1 MASAFDVNVI
11 AENSIERICYRGIE
25 AGFQFKI
32 CFAAYRGQ
40 HLSTLESFQVKLD
53 GVPVDRKDIR
63 FCINGKEFLVDQL
76 KELSQEYWFIR
87 DRAVIKVLDG
97 KGLKEGQRVE
107 VHYTYRLPYT
117 GYFGN
122 YLVQEGNGQGIYTE
136 SKEEQS

>member
-11 AENSIERICYRGIE
+11 EDKSIETIIYNGIE
-25 AGFQFKI
+25 AGFQFRI

-40 HLSTLESFQVKLD
+40 HLSTIESLKVWLD
-53 GVPVDRKDIR
+53 GALVEPGALR
-63 FCINGKEFLVDQL
+63 FCINGKEFLVGQL

-97 KGLKEGQRVE
+97 KGLKEGQKVE
-107 VHYTYRLPYT
+107 IRYTYRLPYT

-122 YLVQEGNGQGIYTE
+122 YLVQSGYGQRIYGR
-136 SKEEQS
+136 